1 MRRRTW
7 LGAMAG
13 SWLGTSSGWA
23 LGALPHATG
32 PLVLPLQF
40 PRDHGAH
47 PALRTE
53 WWYATGELGT
63 ADGQT
68 LGFQITFFRSRV
80 GDAPALPASVAA
92 TAATAAEATT
102 ADPPRRF
109 EPRQLLF
116 AHGALTDV
124 AAQRQWH
131 AERLARWNGDPAA
144 RPAYARLDD
153 TGVAIGAW
161 EFQRSPKPPSMAG
174 KAGTASTPGGGR
186 YHAVLDDTEFGFDL
200 FLDTTQP
207 LLLQG
212 DGGYSRK
219 GPQWEQAS
227 CYYTQP
233 QLAVQGT
240 VWRGAAQRAQRANVT
255 GVAWLDHEWSES
267 LMHPDAVGWDWIG
280 MNLDDGGA
288 LTAFQL
294 RRADGSA
301 VWAGGSWRAA
311 GVSQARAFAADEVVF
326 TPLAHWTSPGSGARY
341 PVRWRV
347 DTPVGSYVVQARMN
361 AQELDS
367 RRSTGTIYWEGLSD
381 LLLAQRSADGAAL
394 STGARV
400 GRGYLEMTGYAGRL
414 RL

>member
-1 MRRRTW
+1 MVRRRTW

-13 SWLGTSSGWA
+13 SWLGAGHGGVLA
-23 LGALPHATG
+23 ALPRSTG

-53 WWYATGELGT
+53 WWYATGELRT

-80 GDAPALPASVAA
+80 GEAPVAPASEA
-92 TAATAAEATT
+92 TAAA
-102 ADPPRRF
+102 PLRRF

-131 AERLARWNGDPAA
+131 GERLARWNGNPAA

-153 TGVAIGAW
+153 TGVAIGQWA
-161 EFQRSPKPPSMAG
+161 FQRSPHEQVH
-174 KAGTASTPGGGR
+174 PGGGR
-186 YHAVLDDTEFGFDL
+186 YHALLEDTEFGFDL
-200 FLDTTQP
+200 MLDTTQP

-212 DGGYSRK
+212 DAGYSRK

-233 QLAVQGT
+233 QLAVSGT
-240 VWRGAAQRAQRANVT
+240 VWRGAAQRAQRVNVT

-301 VWAGGSWRAA
+301 VWAGGSWRPA
-311 GVSQARAFAADEVVF
+311 GASLARAFADHEVVF

-341 PVRWRV
+341 PVRWQV
-347 DTPVGSYVVQARMN
+347 DTPVGRYVVQARMN

-381 LLLAQRSADGAAL
+381 LLQPERSADTTAAAG
-394 STGARV
+394 TGARV